1 MSGSSRE
8 LVVHCPFNPQLIAA
22 HLGEADYSYAF
33 VLERFL
39 PVLESFGPVTVCHQ
53 LDEIAVACGHAEAA
67 SREPMVFFFA
77 PPHRLP
83 RGLTFPTFPVF
94 AWEFDTIP
102 DESWRNE
109 DRHNWAAVLAAQ
121 AGSITH
127 SRFAV
132 EAVRRSLGDDYPI
145 VSVPAPVWDVSASLS
160 EAAWDGRERTL
171 HFTGVVI
178 DSAAFGLDHEPSF
191 GPVGFERGEQ
201 TVSLSG
207 LVFTTIFNPDDA
219 RKNWVDQLT
228 AFVWTFREDAAA
240 TLVVKLVHHDHDRVC
255 QEVLLEL
262 RRLAPFRCRI
272 VALHGYLEDA
282 VFAELIRATTFIVNA
297 SRGEGQCLPLMEFM
311 SAGRPAIAP
320 AHTAMAEYV
329 HPDDAFIV
337 QTSPEWSSWPH
348 DPRRRLRCLAHR
360 LNWDSLCAGF
370 AAAARTVRDDPG
382 RYRAMCDSA
391 QRTLEQH
398 CSVAVVRA
406 ALTRFLTT
414 IEQAGRE
421 AARRATHRSAPN
433 GLSQA
438 DEAITRTPR

>member
-1 MSGSSRE
+1 MMFRSCRE
-8 LVVHCPFNPQLIAA
+8 LVVHCPFNPELIAA
-22 HLGEADYSYAF
+22 HLGEVDYSYAF
-33 VLERFL
+33 VLARFL
-39 PVLESFGPVTVCHQ
+39 PVLRSFGPVTVCHRV
-53 LDEIAVACGHAEAA
+53 DEIAVACGRAEAA

-83 RGLTFPTFPVF
+83 SGLAFPTVTVF

-102 DESWRNE
+102 NEAWGDDE
-109 DRHNWAAVLAAQ
+109 RHNWSAVLATQ

-132 EAVRRSLGDDYPI
+132 EAVRRSVGDDFLI
-145 VSVPAPVWDVSASLS
+145 ASVPAPVWDSCAGLS
-160 EAAWDGRERTL
+160 DAAWNGSVRTL
-171 HFTGVVI
+171 HFTGTVI
-178 DSAAFGLDHEPSF
+178 DSAAFGLDRGPSF
-191 GPVGFERGEQ
+191 APVGFETDEQ
-201 TVSLSG
+201 AVRLGG

-219 RKNWVDQLT
+219 RKNWIDQLT
-228 AFVWTFREDAAA
+228 AFVWTFREDTDA
-240 TLVVKLVHHDHDRVC
+240 TLVVKIVHHDRDRVC

-262 RRLAPFRCRI
+262 RRLAPFRCRV
-272 VALHGYLEDA
+272 VALHGYLEDD
-282 VFAELIRATTFIVNA
+282 VFAELIRATTFVVNA

-329 HPDDAFIV
+329 HHDDAFLV

-348 DPRRRLRCLAHR
+348 DPRRRLRCLAQR
-360 LNWDSLCAGF
+360 LNWDSLCEAF
-370 AAAARTVRDDPG
+370 DTAARTVRDDPG

-406 ALTRFLTT
+406 ALAEFLTT

-421 AARRATHRSAPN
+421 AA
-433 GLSQA
+433 
-438 DEAITRTPR
+438 